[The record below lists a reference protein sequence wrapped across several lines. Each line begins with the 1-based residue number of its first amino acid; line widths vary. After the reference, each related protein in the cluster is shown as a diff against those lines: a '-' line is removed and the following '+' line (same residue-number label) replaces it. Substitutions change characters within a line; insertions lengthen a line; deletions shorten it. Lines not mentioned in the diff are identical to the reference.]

1 MAFGV
6 RDFHDLVRLLGEHPE
21 WREELRRLLLT
32 EELLALPQVVQD
44 LAREVRRLAEL
55 QAATDQQVARLVEAQ
70 TATDQRLARVEEA
83 VTQLTRAQTRTEE
96 RLGTLEEA
104 VAQLARAQ
112 TRTEERLGTLEEAV
126 AQLTRAQTR
135 TEERLGTLEEAV
147 AQLARAQARTEERVG
162 RLEEAVAQLAQAQ
175 ARTEQAVQQLAQQ
188 VGRLSDA
195 VGFTLEELARELA
208 PAYLAERYGI
218 RVARLE
224 RRFLTVDGEEVELDF
239 FGEGTRDGEEVVV
252 LGEVR
257 SRIYGRDVE
266 ALARRARSLAPQL
279 RGVPIPALFG
289 FVIHPSASEAAART
303 GVLVIAA
310 VRP

>member
-83 VTQLTRAQTRTEE
+83 VT
-96 RLGTLEEA
+96 
-104 VAQLARAQ
+104 
-112 TRTEERLGTLEEAV
+112 
-126 AQLTRAQTR
+126 QLTRAQTR

>member
-55 QAATDQQVARLVEAQ
+55 QAATDQRVAQLVEAQ
-70 TATDQRLARVEEA
+70 ASSDQRLARV
-83 VTQLTRAQTRTEE
+83 
-96 RLGTLEEA
+96 EEA

-126 AQLTRAQTR
+126 AQLAQAQTR
-135 TEERLGTLEEAV
+135 TEDVL
-147 AQLARAQARTEERVG
+147 AQLAR
-162 RLEEAVAQLAQAQ
+162 
-175 ARTEQAVQQLAQQ
+175 Q
-188 VGRLSDA
+188 VGQLSDA

-218 RVARLE
+218 RVASLE
-224 RRFLTVDGEEVELDF
+224 RRFFTVDGEEVEVDL
-239 FGEGTRDGEEVVV
+239 FGEGTRDAEKVVV

-266 ALARRARSLAPQL
+266 ALARRVRRLAPQL
-279 RGVPIPALFG
+279 PGTPVGTLFG
-289 FVIHPSASEAAART
+289 FVVHPSAREAADRT
-303 GVLVIAA
+303 GILVIATLG
-310 VRP
+310 RQSG

>member
-83 VTQLTRAQTRTEE
+83 V
-96 RLGTLEEA
+96 
-104 VAQLARAQ
+104 AQLARAQ

-147 AQLARAQARTEERVG
+147 AQLTRAQTTTQDALV
-162 RLEEAVAQLAQAQ
+162 RLAH
-175 ARTEQAVQQLAQQ
+175 Q
-188 VGRLSDA
+188 VGQLSDA
-195 VGFTLEELARELA
+195 VGFTLEQLARELA

-218 RVARLE
+218 RVASLE
-224 RRFLTVDGEEVELDF
+224 RRFFTVDGEEVEVDL
-239 FGEGTRDGEEVVV
+239 FGEGTRDAEKVVV

-266 ALARRARSLAPQL
+266 ALARRIRRLAPQL
-279 RGVPIPALFG
+279 PGTPVGTLFG
-289 FVIHPSASEAAART
+289 FVVHPSAREAADRT
-303 GVLVIAA
+303 GILVIATLG
-310 VRP
+310 R